1 MENSYRLYHNYVQG
15 VRWAYGISFPFLF
28 FSEWLEKHGI
38 MRNSG
43 EFKEPKF
50 QDSSF
55 PRINDNFSVS
65 GATSATS
72 LPSSDDIK
80 NPIQIVG

>member
-1 MENSYRLYHNYVQG
+1 
-15 VRWAYGISFPFLF
+15 
-28 FSEWLEKHGI
+28 

-43 EFKEPKF
+43 EFQEPKF